1 MPCSLFHWCGCD
13 SLFTLSSHDY
23 KQGQRQKRK
32 NKRWDWK
39 KLGTKQIKEQ
49 IKWKEVKIKRR
60 KRRRRWW
67 GEFKQEN
74 ITVPPGKDLLLPH
87 MLRDEA
93 EQMFLGPQVTKHRSD
108 CGTTP
113 LLEDKSQ
120 ETQWEQ
126 RRISHNRT
134 QWLWKTARTDL
145 WPLAEVKQCWFVD
158 WKHWA
163 NIYFICKCTCMYIHI
178 CTEIYLYNILYIY
191 VYISMYVYM
200 YTYIYTCIWLKEDH
214 NWLLQSQVWG
224 TGGHLCSPSS
234 GQVCWGQLY
243 FSSEYNKNIIAE
255 AKQHNRVTKLMSL

>member
-1 MPCSLFHWCGCD
+1 
-13 SLFTLSSHDY
+13 
-23 KQGQRQKRK
+23 
-32 NKRWDWK
+32 
-39 KLGTKQIKEQ
+39 
-49 IKWKEVKIKRR
+49 
-60 KRRRRWW
+60 
-67 GEFKQEN
+67 
-74 ITVPPGKDLLLPH
+74 

-126 RRISHNRT
+126 RRIRT
-134 QWLWKTARTDL
+134 TTWIKYSFLSQQDSVVMEDGQD
-145 WPLAEVKQCWFVD
+145 WPLTEVKQCWFVD

-163 NIYFICKCTCMYIHI
+163 NIYSICKCTCMYIHI
-178 CTEIYLYNILYIY
+178 CTEIYLYNIY

-224 TGGHLCSPSS
+224 TGGHLFSPSS

-255 AKQHNRVTKLMSL
+255 AKQLNRVTKLMSL